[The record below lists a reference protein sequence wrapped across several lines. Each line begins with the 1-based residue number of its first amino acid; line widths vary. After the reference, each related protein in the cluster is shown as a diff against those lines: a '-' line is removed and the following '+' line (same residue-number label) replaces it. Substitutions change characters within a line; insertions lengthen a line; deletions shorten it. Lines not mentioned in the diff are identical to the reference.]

1 MPDIVL
7 EWIGYLASLIV
18 LVSLVMSS
26 LKKLRWINLVG
37 ATMFA
42 AYGFLIH
49 ALPVGFMNAGIVL
62 VDIYYLVQ
70 MYKKKDY
77 FSLLKLGTQ
86 TEYFNYFMSFYKENI
101 ESFIKLE
108 NDLDDPKYIK
118 LFILRNTIP
127 AGIVVSKIRDDQTLE
142 IIVDYVVPAY
152 RDFKMGHFL
161 YEDQK
166 EFFVSQGFETLL
178 TKPGN
183 EKHQN
188 YLKKM
193 GFIPES
199 IDGEFYYLKNLNQI

>member
-1 MPDIVL
+1 
-7 EWIGYLASLIV
+7 
-18 LVSLVMSS
+18 
-26 LKKLRWINLVG
+26 
-37 ATMFA
+37 
-42 AYGFLIH
+42 
-49 ALPVGFMNAGIVL
+49 L

-77 FSLLKLGTQ
+77 FSLLKLGSQ

-127 AGIVVSKIRDDQTLE
+127 AGIVVSKIKDDKTLE

-166 EFFVSQGFETLL
+166 EFFISQGFETLL

>member
-1 MPDIVL
+1 MIDYL
-7 EWIGYLASLIV
+7 EWLGYLASFIV
-18 LVSLVMSS
+18 LISLVMSS
-26 LKKLRWINLVG
+26 LKKLRWISLVG
-37 ATMFA
+37 SAMFA
-42 AYGFLIH
+42 TYGFLIS
-49 ALPVGFMNAGIVL
+49 ALPVGFMNTGIVL
-62 VDIYYLVQ
+62 VNIYYLVQ

-77 FSLLKLGTQ
+77 FSLLKLGSQ

-101 ESFIKLE
+101 ESFMEVEK
-108 NDLDDPKYIK
+108 DLDDPKFMK

-127 AGIVVSKIRDDQTLE
+127 AGIVVSRIKNEKTLE
-142 IIVDYVVPAY
+142 IIIDYVVPAY

-166 EFFVSQGFETLL
+166 DFFISQGYETLL
-178 TKPGN
+178 SKPGN